1 MKKFQYSNEGYSP
14 IVPEE
19 VPEEI
24 KNILIWKLDVLDEH
38 ISSDATWENLGLDSL
53 DVVEL
58 AMEVEK
64 EYGIALSDIEIE
76 KCYTLGDFVKLVERT
91 RLVERTKKCKKYKR

>member
-14 IVPEE
+14 IEPEE

-24 KNILIWKLDVLDEH
+24 KNILICKCDVLDEY

-64 EYGIALSDIEIE
+64 EYEIALPYLEIE
-76 KCYTLGDFVKLVERT
+76 KCCYTLGDFVKLVERT
-91 RLVERTKKCKKYKR
+91 RNVRNTLNKYKR